1 MYLIFIIK
9 YMCILYGNRS
19 LLLRNKWNM
28 ILIAEKN

>member
-1 MYLIFIIK
+1 MYLSKNI
-9 YMCILYGNRS
+9 YVILYGNRS